1 LQAGGPASACAAV
14 RQGIGQVDDP
24 VERIVV
30 FERAIDRALDDFLTR
45 TGDRAVDLRLRL
57 FRVLTKDFADR
68 SNT

>member
-1 LQAGGPASACAAV
+1 
-14 RQGIGQVDDP
+14 
-24 VERIVV
+24 V